1 MSKHN
6 HEHIDAFVEKN
17 WYVLIVR
24 LGMRL
29 GFTGDVMLGRKVNEF
44 QQLRDPE
51 RVWGSVR
58 ELLDNLDAL
67 FINLECVL
75 STRGTQWTRTR
86 RPFHFRADP
95 DWAVPA
101 LGDAGTDFAALANNH
116 MLDFETVAL
125 HDTLAALDSVGIA
138 HAGAGENEQQACA
151 PAIITV
157 DGIRVAVVAFTDNT
171 PEYAA
176 GPESAGVARIEME
189 MSDTDRTLVTETLK
203 RAYEHDPDLL
213 VASLHWGPN
222 MVAIP
227 DEQYRVFGRW
237 LVEQGVD
244 IVHGHS
250 AHVFQGIERHK
261 GGIIFYDTGDFID
274 DYAIDREL
282 RNDRSFLFAV
292 EVTAA
297 GELEAVTLYPVE
309 IDRCTV
315 HEADEE
321 VAAWCRETM
330 RERSEPFGTA
340 DAYEQVGDSLRL
352 AL

>member
-1 MSKHN
+1 MH
-6 HEHIDAFVEKN
+6 
-17 WYVLIVR
+17 
-24 LGMRL
+24 LGL
-29 GFTGDVMLGRKVNEF
+29 TGDVMLGRKVDRF

-51 RVWGSVR
+51 QVWGSVR
-58 ELLDNLDAL
+58 DLLHSLDAL

-75 STRGTQWTRTR
+75 STRGTKWTRTH

-95 DWAVPA
+95 DWSVPA
-101 LGDAGTDFAALANNH
+101 LEDAGVDFAALANNH

-125 HDTLAALDSVGIA
+125 RDTIDALDGVGIA
-138 HAGAGENEQQACA
+138 HAGAGENERKACE
-151 PAIITV
+151 PAVVTV
-157 DGIRVAVVAFTDNT
+157 DGVRIAIIAFTDNT

-176 GPESAGVARIEME
+176 GPDSPGVARIEMD
-189 MSDTDRTLVTETLK
+189 MSETDRALVAETLD

-213 VASLHWGPN
+213 VAALHWGPN

-244 IVHGHS
+244 LVHGHS
-250 AHVFQGIERHK
+250 AHAFQGIERHEE
-261 GGIIFYDTGDFID
+261 GTILYDTGDFVD
-274 DYAIDREL
+274 DYAINREL
-282 RNDRSFLFAV
+282 HNDRSFLFEV
-292 EVTAA
+292 EVSDT
-297 GELEAVTLYPVE
+297 GEPEAVTLHPVE

-315 HEADEE
+315 HKADEE
-321 VAAWCRETM
+321 VAAWCRKTM

-340 DAYEQVGDSLRL
+340 DAYERVGDGLRL